1 VYAALSHLINTGGA
15 ETPAQAPV
23 DAAGEAEFLWMAV
36 LLSLL
41 PLQKKKSLG
50 SFSVLLSRS

>member
-1 VYAALSHLINTGGA
+1 M
-15 ETPAQAPV
+15 PAQAPV

-41 PLQKKKSLG
+41 PLLLLQKKKSLG